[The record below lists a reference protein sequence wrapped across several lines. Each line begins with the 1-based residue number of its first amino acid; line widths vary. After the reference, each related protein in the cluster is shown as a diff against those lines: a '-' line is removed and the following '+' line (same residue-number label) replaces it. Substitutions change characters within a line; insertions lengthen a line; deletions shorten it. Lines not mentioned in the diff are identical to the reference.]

1 MNELRLA
8 LRALRKRPL
17 FTAIAAV
24 TLALGIGATTTLF
37 TIVNAVLLRPLPYP
51 EANRI
56 VSISESEDRKDG
68 QVVAAPDY
76 FEWVRSA
83 HSFEGLAAYGP
94 TAAVLTGRD
103 EPARL
108 YGGQVS
114 VRFFSIFGAHP
125 TLGRTFRPE
134 EAAPTGPGVVILAH
148 DLWRQQFGGDPA
160 VLGRTISLDGKPYTV
175 IGVMPVRFAVPRGA
189 QYWVP
194 EQRNLQPGSGTVFFV
209 EVVGRLKAGVD
220 LAGARAELSAL
231 SRRVGRLPSPMA
243 TGETAREAVV
253 LTLHDRMFGSARPAL
268 LMLLGAV
275 GFLLLIAC
283 ANVANLLLARAIM
296 RQKEFAVRVAL
307 GAGRWRLARE
317 LLWES
322 VVVGG
327 LGGAFGL
334 LIPLGSLAYFV
345 RVSPASVARV
355 ENIHLDGTVLAFT
368 AAVSLLTGLLFGLV
382 PAVTA
387 TRPGALRAL
396 QEGGAR
402 TTGTVGQRRMRQA
415 LVVAELAVALL
426 LLTGA
431 GLLTRSFARA
441 VAVDVGFDSE
451 DLLTVDVGL
460 TPSRYPDE
468 RSAMAFFERV
478 AEQIRAL
485 PGVRSVGYTDAPPL
499 AGYRMVVRFPMAGG
513 GEMSPPLAVVRTSPD
528 YLKAFGAQ
536 VVEGRLF
543 NHGDRAGAP
552 PVVLLSTSAAG
563 AIFHNRPVVG
573 QTLPIPVL
581 GPGHQ
586 TVVGVVKDFQEPGS
600 DTPRLP
606 QVYQPIAQ
614 APDHPAA
621 LAIRYAGDAIPLKAG
636 IRRIV
641 AGLDPLQ
648 PVYAIATMQEEF
660 DRIVAPRRFNSLVI
674 GVFAALALVLAA
686 VGLYGVVAYQVAQRT
701 QELGIRMAL
710 GADRG
715 RVLRFVLRDG
725 MTPALLGTACGIALS
740 LAFSRLL
747 TGMLFGVTPHDLCTF
762 TVVPAVLVAVA
773 IGACYLPARRATK
786 VDPVVALRHE

>member
-1 MNELRLA
+1 
-8 LRALRKRPL
+8 
-17 FTAIAAV
+17 
-24 TLALGIGATTTLF
+24 
-37 TIVNAVLLRPLPYP
+37 
-51 EANRI
+51 
-56 VSISESEDRKDG
+56 
-68 QVVAAPDY
+68 
-76 FEWVRSA
+76 
-83 HSFEGLAAYGP
+83 
-94 TAAVLTGRD
+94 
-103 EPARL
+103 
-108 YGGQVS
+108 
-114 VRFFSIFGAHP
+114 
-125 TLGRTFRPE
+125 
-134 EAAPTGPGVVILAH
+134 
-148 DLWRQQFGGDPA
+148 
-160 VLGRTISLDGKPYTV
+160 
-175 IGVMPVRFAVPRGA
+175 MPVRFAVPRGA

-307 GAGRWRLARE
+307 GAARWRLARE

-426 LLTGA
+426 LLPGA

-499 AGYRMVVRFPMAGG
+499 AGYRVVVRFPMA
-513 GEMSPPLAVVRTSPD
+513 
-528 YLKAFGAQ
+528 
-536 VVEGRLF
+536 
-543 NHGDRAGAP
+543 RAGAP

-621 LAIRYAGDAIPLKAG
+621 LAIRYAGDAIPLKAA